1 MSRRKHIQLW
11 NTRNIVSAVFM
22 LLVLSFLTVS
32 NSFLYST
39 KMAVKS
45 KIAQGTNTNQTTKK
59 ADRPLPNTEEEKS
72 HQSSISN
79 SMNEEY
85 LHENHFV
92 VHTDIESSQSHHGH
106 LYLFYIGKNYAQLHA
121 QPPDLA

>member
-1 MSRRKHIQLW
+1 MSRRKRIQIW

-39 KMAVKS
+39 KMALKS
-45 KIAQGTNTNQTTKK
+45 KIAQDSGSTQTTKK

-79 SMNEEY
+79 SMNEEF
-85 LHENHFV
+85 LHESHFV
-92 VHTDIESSQSHHGH
+92 VNTNIETSQSHYGH
-106 LYLFYIGKNYAQLHA
+106 FYLFYIGKNYAQLHA

>member
-45 KIAQGTNTNQTTKK
+45 KIAQGSGTDQTTKK

-85 LHENHFV
+85 LHESHFV
-92 VHTDIESSQSHHGH
+92 VNTNIESNQSHHGH